1 MEYHRRDD
9 GIGIVY
15 IHGCNQLPGRSV
27 PLLILASYHDIRL
40 LRQLVCRE
48 QVHPSGMHGAVSAA
62 YILLVFQRFSP
73 FGMTDISDDINRL

>member
-15 IHGCNQLPGRSV
+15 IHGCNQLSGRSV
-27 PLLILASYHDIRL
+27 PLLILASFHDIRL
-40 LRQLVCRE
+40 LHQPVCCK
-48 QVHPSGMHGAVSAA
+48 QVHPDRMHGAASAV

-73 FGMTDISDDINRL
+73 FGMR